1 MNLDSTARK
10 YAEALFGIGQST
22 GKLLVFQ
29 TNAEDFQRI
38 LAQSKDLMTSLSH
51 PNIRKKERMA
61 IVNDVLSR
69 CTYDPV
75 FANFVRLVVERGR
88 IQCFPKIVSSFTGL
102 RDEADGR
109 LRGVVYVASPMSADQ
124 LSKLRAKATQ
134 KLGHEVLLEERID
147 PSVIGGL
154 RLEIDG
160 RVYDS
165 SVRRHLERLKESMN
179 GKL

>member
-1 MNLDSTARK
+1 MNLDATARK
-10 YAEALFGIGQST
+10 YAEALFGIGQSR

-29 TNAEDFQRI
+29 SNSEDFLKI
-38 LAQSKDLMTSLSH
+38 LKQSKDLMTSLSH
-51 PNIRKKERMA
+51 PNIRKKQRMA
-61 IVNDVLSR
+61 IVEGVLSH
-69 CTYDPV
+69 CTYDHD
-75 FANFVRLVVERGR
+75 FSNFVRLVVQRGR
-88 IQCFPKIVSSFTGL
+88 IACFPKIVASFTGL

-124 LSKLRAKATQ
+124 KAKLRAKAAL
-134 KLGHEVLLEERID
+134 KLGHEVILEERID

-165 SVRRHLERLKESMN
+165 SVRRHLERLKESIN

>member
-10 YAEALFGIGQST
+10 YAEALFGIGRSQ
-22 GKLLVFQ
+22 GKLAVFQ
-29 TNAEDFQRI
+29 SNAEDFQRI
-38 LAQSKDLMTSLSH
+38 LSQSKDLLTSLSH
-51 PNIRKKERMA
+51 PNIRKNQRMA
-61 IVNDVLSR
+61 IVNGVLAS

-75 FANFVRLVVERGR
+75 FSNFVRLVVQRGR
-88 IQCFPKIVSSFTGL
+88 IQCFSKIVASFTGL

-109 LRGVVYVASPMSADQ
+109 LRGVVYVASPMSAEQ
-124 LSKLRAKATQ
+124 RAKLRAKATE
-134 KLGHEVLLEERID
+134 KLGHEVILEERID

-154 RLEIDG
+154 RLEVDG

-165 SVRRHLERLKESMN
+165 SVRRHLERLKESMS